1 MEGLEKEIKLGLE
14 AIEICEEILKY
25 IGEQDRMIIEKAKVY
40 SEIFLRHKVDGV
52 ETTELKER
60 CKKYLENLDNFK
72 RDYKFVLNENIDDGN
87 VFNLGGRA
95 IRVI

>member
-1 MEGLEKEIKLGLE
+1 
-14 AIEICEEILKY
+14 
-25 IGEQDRMIIEKAKVY
+25 MIIEKAKVY
-40 SEIFLRHKVDGV
+40 SEIFLRYKVDGV